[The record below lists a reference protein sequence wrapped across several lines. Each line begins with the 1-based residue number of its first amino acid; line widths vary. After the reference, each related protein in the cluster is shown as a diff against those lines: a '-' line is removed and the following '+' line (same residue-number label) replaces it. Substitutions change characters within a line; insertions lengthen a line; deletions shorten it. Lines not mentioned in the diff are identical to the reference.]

1 MATKGTAAKSASG
14 AAMSKYDVEVEGRL
28 QALEA
33 KATRFSPPRRKKA
46 FLDHIWAVLWGS
58 SDPVRSQ
65 CDCPKIL
72 HIFSGARVFALPTP
86 FTNLQDLSKK
96 N

>member
-33 KATRFSPPRRKKA
+33 KAHEKCGGGGGADAARIAALEKRA
-46 FLDHIWAVLWGS
+46 EELAE
-58 SDPVRSQ
+58 
-65 CDCPKIL
+65 KIAYKL
-72 HIFSGARVFALPTP
+72 GI
-86 FTNLQDLSKK
+86 
-96 N
+96 

>member
-14 AAMSKYDVEVEGRL
+14 AAMSKYDVEVEARL

-33 KATRFSPPRRKKA
+33 KVAA
-46 FLDHIWAVLWGS
+46 LES
-58 SDPVRSQ
+58 SDKAQQEV
-65 CDCPKIL
+65 D
-72 HIFSGARVFALPTP
+72 ARFLELEDKV
-86 FTNLQDLSKK
+86 SKLW